1 MNVLVLDVPTMYA
14 DHHVVEV
21 RRLLLGLAGVEQVD
35 ASSAFRAVS
44 LSFDPEK
51 VTEDEIRGV
60 IDEAGYTAPLDVPLE
75 SGEPAV
81 GRNGDAYFRH
91 TAAYEAAGNVMAFG
105 QEVVAVERPLWPCPG
120 MGPVRMMDEG

>member
-1 MNVLVLDVPTMYA
+1 MSMLVLDVPTMYA

-21 RRLLLGLAGVEQVD
+21 RRLLLGLAGVEEVD

-44 LSFDPEK
+44 ISFDPEK
-51 VTEDEIRGV
+51 VTEDEIRSV
-60 IDEAGYTAPLDVPLE
+60 IDEAGYTAQLEVPFE

-105 QEVVAVERPLWPCPG
+105 QEVASVGRPLWPCPG